1 MKNSNMKMEDEV
13 MDLLGKS
20 RRMKDIIKQFMLL
33 VKNIIWQELKRWIW
47 KIE

>member
-33 VKNIIWQELKRWIW
+33 VKNII
-47 KIE
+47 